1 MTTKDAIKNFLLKLK
16 SMDESTVSEEVVDAA
31 CEMAEEVAK
40 AEDEEIKETE
50 VEETET
56 KDECKDEDLEEKIEK
71 KVSDALNRALAAYGI
86 KDTSTKALDELEA
99 ELEEKE
105 EEKDEDPSDEESVTI
120 DPEKIEAKDSA
131 EEVKKAIRDMKP
143 VLAAI
148 EDPVARKKATDAFV
162 KMARMNMTT
171 TSTYADIQ
179 SAIGNNGKKAND
191 SKPIVTDADYD
202 HGMDIAKRF
211 NPHYMKEGK

>member
-31 CEMAEEVAK
+31 CEMAEEASK
-40 AEDEEIKETE
+40 AEDEEIKEE
-50 VEETET
+50 AFSEDAETESF
-56 KDECKDEDLEEKIEK
+56 EELVERKAADA
-71 KVSDALNRALAAYGI
+71 VSRALRAYGI
-86 KDTSTKALDELEA
+86 KDACTNALDELEA
-99 ELEEKE
+99 ELEKE

-120 DPEKIEAKDSA
+120 DPEKIDAKDSA

-148 EDPVARKKATDAFV
+148 EDPIARKKATDAFV
-162 KMARMNMTT
+162 KMARMNMST

-179 SAIGNNGKKAND
+179 SAISNNGKKAND
-191 SKPIVTDADYD
+191 SKPIVADADYD

>member
-40 AEDEEIKETE
+40 AEDEEIK
-50 VEETET
+50 ETET

-99 ELEEKE
+99 ELEKKE

-148 EDPVARKKATDAFV
+148 EDPIARKKATDAFV
-162 KMARMNMTT
+162 KMARMNMST

>member
-86 KDTSTKALDELEA
+86 KDASTKALDELEA
-99 ELEEKE
+99 ELEKKE
-105 EEKDEDPSDEESVTI
+105 EEKDEDPSNEESVTI

-148 EDPVARKKATDAFV
+148 EDPIARKKATDAFV
-162 KMARMNMTT
+162 KMARMNMST

>member
-86 KDTSTKALDELEA
+86 KDASTKALDELEA

-148 EDPVARKKATDAFV
+148 EDPIARKKATDAFV
-162 KMARMNMTT
+162 KMARMNMST

-191 SKPIVTDADYD
+191 SKPIVTDTDYD

>member
-31 CEMAEEVAK
+31 CEMAEEASK
-40 AEDEEIKETE
+40 AEDEEIKEETFSE
-50 VEETET
+50 DAEAESFEELVER
-56 KDECKDEDLEEKIEK
+56 KAADA
-71 KVSDALNRALAAYGI
+71 VSRALRAYGI
-86 KDTSTKALDELEA
+86 KDACTNALDELEA
-99 ELEEKE
+99 ELEKE

-120 DPEKIEAKDSA
+120 DPEKIDVKDSA

-148 EDPVARKKATDAFV
+148 EDPIARKKATDAFV
-162 KMARMNMTT
+162 KMARMNMST

-179 SAIGNNGKKAND
+179 SAISNNGKKAND
-191 SKPIVTDADYD
+191 SKPIVADADYD

>member
-31 CEMAEEVAK
+31 CEMAEEASK
-40 AEDEEIKETE
+40 AEDEEIKEE
-50 VEETET
+50 KFSEDAEAESFEELVER
-56 KDECKDEDLEEKIEK
+56 KAADA
-71 KVSDALNRALAAYGI
+71 VSRALRAYGI
-86 KDTSTKALDELEA
+86 KDACTNALDELEA
-99 ELEEKE
+99 ELEKE

-120 DPEKIEAKDSA
+120 DPEKIDAKDSA

-148 EDPVARKKATDAFV
+148 EDPIARKKATDAFV
-162 KMARMNMTT
+162 KMARMNMST

-179 SAIGNNGKKAND
+179 AAIGNNGKKAND
-191 SKPIVTDADYD
+191 SKPIVADADYD

>member
-86 KDTSTKALDELEA
+86 KDTSTKSLDELEA
-99 ELEEKE
+99 ELEKKE

-148 EDPVARKKATDAFV
+148 EDPIARKKATDAFV
-162 KMARMNMTT
+162 KMARMNMST

-191 SKPIVTDADYD
+191 SKPVVTDADYD

>member
-31 CEMAEEVAK
+31 CEMAEEAAK
-40 AEDEEIKETE
+40 AEDEEIKEETFSE
-50 VEETET
+50 DAETESF
-56 KDECKDEDLEEKIEK
+56 EELVERKAADA
-71 KVSDALNRALAAYGI
+71 VSRALRAYGI
-86 KDTSTKALDELEA
+86 KDACTNALDELEA
-99 ELEEKE
+99 ELEKE
-105 EEKDEDPSDEESVTI
+105 EEKDEDPSSEESVTI
-120 DPEKIEAKDSA
+120 DPEKIDAKDSA

-148 EDPVARKKATDAFV
+148 EDPIARKKATDAFV
-162 KMARMNMTT
+162 KIARMNMST

-179 SAIGNNGKKAND
+179 SAISNNGKKAND
-191 SKPIVTDADYD
+191 SKPIVADADYD

>member
-86 KDTSTKALDELEA
+86 KDASTKALDELEA
-99 ELEEKE
+99 ELEKKE

-120 DPEKIEAKDSA
+120 DPEKIDAKDSA

-148 EDPVARKKATDAFV
+148 EDPIARKKATDAFV
-162 KMARMNMTT
+162 KMARMNMST

>member
-31 CEMAEEVAK
+31 CEMAEEASK
-40 AEDEEIKETE
+40 AEDEEIKEETFGE
-50 VEETET
+50 DAETESF
-56 KDECKDEDLEEKIEK
+56 EELVERKAADA
-71 KVSDALNRALAAYGI
+71 VSRALRAYGI
-86 KDTSTKALDELEA
+86 KDACTNALDELEA
-99 ELEEKE
+99 ELEKE
-105 EEKDEDPSDEESVTI
+105 EEKDEDPSSEESVTI
-120 DPEKIEAKDSA
+120 DPEKIDAKDSA

-148 EDPVARKKATDAFV
+148 EDPIARKKATDAFV
-162 KMARMNMTT
+162 KMARMNMST

-179 SAIGNNGKKAND
+179 SAISNNGKKAND
-191 SKPIVTDADYD
+191 SKPIVADADYD

>member
-31 CEMAEEVAK
+31 CEMAEEASK
-40 AEDEEIKETE
+40 AEDEEIKEETFSE
-50 VEETET
+50 DAESESFEELVER
-56 KDECKDEDLEEKIEK
+56 KAADA
-71 KVSDALNRALAAYGI
+71 VSRALRAYGI
-86 KDTSTKALDELEA
+86 KDACTNALDELED
-99 ELEEKE
+99 ELEKE
-105 EEKDEDPSDEESVTI
+105 EEKDEDPSSEESVTI
-120 DPEKIEAKDSA
+120 DPEKIDSKDSA

-148 EDPVARKKATDAFV
+148 EDPIARKKATDAFV
-162 KMARMNMTT
+162 KMARMNMST

-179 SAIGNNGKKAND
+179 AAIGNNGKKAND
-191 SKPIVTDADYD
+191 SKPIVADADYD

>member
-31 CEMAEEVAK
+31 CEMAEEASK
-40 AEDEEIKETE
+40 AEDEEIKEETFSE
-50 VEETET
+50 DAEAESFEELVER
-56 KDECKDEDLEEKIEK
+56 KAADA
-71 KVSDALNRALAAYGI
+71 VSRALRAYGI
-86 KDTSTKALDELEA
+86 KDACTNALDELEA
-99 ELEEKE
+99 ELEKE

-120 DPEKIEAKDSA
+120 DPEKIDVKDSA

-148 EDPVARKKATDAFV
+148 EDPISRKKATDAFV
-162 KMARMNMTT
+162 KMARMNMST

-179 SAIGNNGKKAND
+179 AAIGNNGKKAND
-191 SKPIVTDADYD
+191 SKPIVADADYD

>member
-31 CEMAEEVAK
+31 CEMAEEASK
-40 AEDEEIKETE
+40 AEDEEIKEETFNE
-50 VEETET
+50 DAETESF
-56 KDECKDEDLEEKIEK
+56 EELVERKAADA
-71 KVSDALNRALAAYGI
+71 VSRALRAYGI
-86 KDTSTKALDELEA
+86 KDACTNALDELEA
-99 ELEEKE
+99 ELEKE
-105 EEKDEDPSDEESVTI
+105 EEKDEDPSAEESVTI
-120 DPEKIEAKDSA
+120 DPEKIDAKDSA

-148 EDPVARKKATDAFV
+148 EDPIARKKATDAFV
-162 KMARMNMTT
+162 KMARMNMST

-179 SAIGNNGKKAND
+179 SAISNNGKKAND
-191 SKPIVTDADYD
+191 SKPIVADADYD

>member
-31 CEMAEEVAK
+31 CEMAEEASK
-40 AEDEEIKETE
+40 AEDEEIKEETFSE
-50 VEETET
+50 DAEAESFEELVER
-56 KDECKDEDLEEKIEK
+56 KAADA
-71 KVSDALNRALAAYGI
+71 VSRALRAYGS
-86 KDTSTKALDELEA
+86 KDACTNALDELEA
-99 ELEEKE
+99 ELEKE

-120 DPEKIEAKDSA
+120 DPEKIDVKDSA

-148 EDPVARKKATDAFV
+148 EDPIARKKATDAFV
-162 KMARMNMTT
+162 KMARMNMST

-179 SAIGNNGKKAND
+179 SAISNNGKKAND
-191 SKPIVTDADYD
+191 SKPIVADADYD

>member
-99 ELEEKE
+99 ELEKE
-105 EEKDEDPSDEESVTI
+105 EEKDEDPSSEESVTI
-120 DPEKIEAKDSA
+120 DPEKIEAKDSV

-148 EDPVARKKATDAFV
+148 EDPIARKKATDAFV

-171 TSTYADIQ
+171 TSAYADIQ

>member
-31 CEMAEEVAK
+31 CEMAEEAAK
-40 AEDEEIKETE
+40 AEDEEIKEETFNE
-50 VEETET
+50 DAETESF
-56 KDECKDEDLEEKIEK
+56 EELVERKAADA
-71 KVSDALNRALAAYGI
+71 VSRALRAYGI
-86 KDTSTKALDELEA
+86 KDACTNALDELEA
-99 ELEEKE
+99 ELEKE
-105 EEKDEDPSDEESVTI
+105 EEKDEDPSSEESVTI
-120 DPEKIEAKDSA
+120 DPEKIDAKDSA

-148 EDPVARKKATDAFV
+148 EDPIARKKATDAFV
-162 KMARMNMTT
+162 KMARMNMST

-179 SAIGNNGKKAND
+179 AAIGNNGKKAND
-191 SKPIVTDADYD
+191 SKPIVSDADYD

>member
-99 ELEEKE
+99 ELEKE
-105 EEKDEDPSDEESVTI
+105 EEKDEDTDSEESVTI
-120 DPEKIEAKDSA
+120 DPEKIDAKDSA
-131 EEVKKAIRDMKP
+131 EDVKKAIRDMKP

-148 EDPVARKKATDAFV
+148 EDPIARKKATDAFV
-162 KMARMNMTT
+162 KMARMNMAT

-191 SKPIVTDADYD
+191 SKPIVTDADYA

>member
-148 EDPVARKKATDAFV
+148 EDPIARKKATDAFV
-162 KMARMNMTT
+162 KMARMNMST

-191 SKPIVTDADYD
+191 SKPIVTDVDYD

>member
-31 CEMAEEVAK
+31 CEMAEEASK
-40 AEDEEIKETE
+40 AEDEEIKEETFNE
-50 VEETET
+50 DAETESF
-56 KDECKDEDLEEKIEK
+56 EELVERKAADA
-71 KVSDALNRALAAYGI
+71 VSRALRAYGI
-86 KDTSTKALDELEA
+86 KDACTNALDELEA
-99 ELEEKE
+99 ELEKE

-120 DPEKIEAKDSA
+120 DPEKIDVKDSA

-148 EDPVARKKATDAFV
+148 EDPIARKKATDAFV
-162 KMARMNMTT
+162 KMARMNMST

-179 SAIGNNGKKAND
+179 SAISNNGKKAND
-191 SKPIVTDADYD
+191 SKPIVADADYD

>member
-31 CEMAEEVAK
+31 CEMAEEASK
-40 AEDEEIKETE
+40 AEDEEIKEETFGE
-50 VEETET
+50 DAEAESFEELVER
-56 KDECKDEDLEEKIEK
+56 KAADA
-71 KVSDALNRALAAYGI
+71 VSRALRAYGI
-86 KDTSTKALDELEA
+86 KDACTNALDELEA
-99 ELEEKE
+99 ELEKE

-120 DPEKIEAKDSA
+120 DPEKIDVKDSA

-148 EDPVARKKATDAFV
+148 EDPIARKKATDAFV
-162 KMARMNMTT
+162 KMARMNMST

-179 SAIGNNGKKAND
+179 SAISNNGKKAND
-191 SKPIVTDADYD
+191 SKPIVADADYD

>member
-16 SMDESTVSEEVVDAA
+16 SMDESTVSEEDVDAA
-31 CEMAEEVAK
+31 CAMAEEASK
-40 AEDEEIKETE
+40 AEDEEIKEETFGE
-50 VEETET
+50 DAEAESFEELVER
-56 KDECKDEDLEEKIEK
+56 KAADA
-71 KVSDALNRALAAYGI
+71 VSRALRAYGI
-86 KDTSTKALDELEA
+86 KDACTNALDELEA
-99 ELEEKE
+99 ELEKE

-120 DPEKIEAKDSA
+120 DPEKIDVKDSA

-148 EDPVARKKATDAFV
+148 EDPIARKKATDAFV
-162 KMARMNMTT
+162 KMARMNMST

-179 SAIGNNGKKAND
+179 SAISNNGKKAND
-191 SKPIVTDADYD
+191 SKPIVADADYD

>member
-31 CEMAEEVAK
+31 CEMAEEASK
-40 AEDEEIKETE
+40 AEDEEIKEE
-50 VEETET
+50 EFSEDAETESF
-56 KDECKDEDLEEKIEK
+56 EELVERKAADA
-71 KVSDALNRALAAYGI
+71 VSRALRAYGI
-86 KDTSTKALDELEA
+86 KDACTNALDELEA
-99 ELEEKE
+99 ELEKE

-120 DPEKIEAKDSA
+120 DPEKIDVKDSA

-148 EDPVARKKATDAFV
+148 EDPIARKKATDAFV
-162 KMARMNMTT
+162 KMARMNMST

-179 SAIGNNGKKAND
+179 SAISNNGKKAND
-191 SKPIVTDADYD
+191 SKPIVADADYD

>member
-31 CEMAEEVAK
+31 CEMAEEASK
-40 AEDEEIKETE
+40 AEDEEIKEETFSE
-50 VEETET
+50 DAETESF
-56 KDECKDEDLEEKIEK
+56 EELVERKAADA
-71 KVSDALNRALAAYGI
+71 VSRALRAYGI
-86 KDTSTKALDELEA
+86 KDACTNALDELEA
-99 ELEEKE
+99 ELEKE
-105 EEKDEDPSDEESVTI
+105 EEKDEDPSSEESVTI

-148 EDPVARKKATDAFV
+148 EDPIARKKATDAFV
-162 KMARMNMTT
+162 KMARMNMST

-179 SAIGNNGKKAND
+179 AAIGNNGKKAND
-191 SKPIVTDADYD
+191 SKPIVADADYD

>member
-31 CEMAEEVAK
+31 CEMAEEASK
-40 AEDEEIKETE
+40 AEDEEIKEE
-50 VEETET
+50 AFSKDAEAESFEELVER
-56 KDECKDEDLEEKIEK
+56 KAADA
-71 KVSDALNRALAAYGI
+71 VSRALRAYGI
-86 KDTSTKALDELEA
+86 KDACTNALDELEA
-99 ELEEKE
+99 ELEKE

-120 DPEKIEAKDSA
+120 DPEKIDVKDSA

-148 EDPVARKKATDAFV
+148 EDPIARKKATDAFV
-162 KMARMNMTT
+162 KMARMNMST

-179 SAIGNNGKKAND
+179 SAISNNGKKAND
-191 SKPIVTDADYD
+191 SKPIVADADYD

>member
-31 CEMAEEVAK
+31 CEMAEEASK
-40 AEDEEIKETE
+40 AEDEEIKEETFSE
-50 VEETET
+50 DAETESF
-56 KDECKDEDLEEKIEK
+56 EELVERKAADA
-71 KVSDALNRALAAYGI
+71 VSRALRAYGI
-86 KDTSTKALDELEA
+86 KDACTNALDELEA
-99 ELEEKE
+99 ELEKE
-105 EEKDEDPSDEESVTI
+105 EEKDEDPSSEESVTI
-120 DPEKIEAKDSA
+120 DPEKIDAKDSA

-148 EDPVARKKATDAFV
+148 EDPIARKKATDAFV
-162 KMARMNMTT
+162 KMARMNMST

-179 SAIGNNGKKAND
+179 SAISNNGKKAND
-191 SKPIVTDADYD
+191 SKPIVSDADYD

>member
-31 CEMAEEVAK
+31 CEMADEASK
-40 AEDEEIKETE
+40 AEDEEIKEETFSE
-50 VEETET
+50 DAEAESFEELVER
-56 KDECKDEDLEEKIEK
+56 KAADA
-71 KVSDALNRALAAYGI
+71 VSRALRAYGI
-86 KDTSTKALDELEA
+86 KDACTNALDELEA
-99 ELEEKE
+99 ELEKE
-105 EEKDEDPSDEESVTI
+105 EEKDEDPSSEESVTI
-120 DPEKIEAKDSA
+120 DPEKIDAKDSA

-148 EDPVARKKATDAFV
+148 EDPIARKKATDAFV
-162 KMARMNMTT
+162 KMARMNMST

-179 SAIGNNGKKAND
+179 AAIGNNGKKAND
-191 SKPIVTDADYD
+191 AKPIVADADYD

>member
-86 KDTSTKALDELEA
+86 KDSSTKALDELEA
-99 ELEEKE
+99 ELEKKE

-131 EEVKKAIRDMKP
+131 EEVKNAIRDMKP

-148 EDPVARKKATDAFV
+148 EDPIARKKATDAFV
-162 KMARMNMTT
+162 KMARMNMST

>member
-31 CEMAEEVAK
+31 CEMAEEASK
-40 AEDEEIKETE
+40 ADDEEIKEETFSE
-50 VEETET
+50 DAEAESFEELVER
-56 KDECKDEDLEEKIEK
+56 KAADA
-71 KVSDALNRALAAYGI
+71 VSRALRAYGI
-86 KDTSTKALDELEA
+86 KDACTNALDELEA
-99 ELEEKE
+99 ELEKE
-105 EEKDEDPSDEESVTI
+105 EEKDEDPSSEESVTI
-120 DPEKIEAKDSA
+120 DPEKIDAKDSA

-148 EDPVARKKATDAFV
+148 EDPIARKKATDAFV
-162 KMARMNMTT
+162 KMARMNMST

-179 SAIGNNGKKAND
+179 AAIGNNGKKAND
-191 SKPIVTDADYD
+191 SKPIVADADYD

>member
-31 CEMAEEVAK
+31 CEMAEEASK
-40 AEDEEIKETE
+40 AEDEEIKEKEKEE
-50 VEETET
+50 VFSEDAETESF
-56 KDECKDEDLEEKIEK
+56 EELVERKAADA
-71 KVSDALNRALAAYGI
+71 VSRALRAYGI
-86 KDTSTKALDELEA
+86 KDACTNALDELEA
-99 ELEEKE
+99 ELEKE
-105 EEKDEDPSDEESVTI
+105 EEKDEDPSSEESVTI
-120 DPEKIEAKDSA
+120 DPEKIDAKDSA

-148 EDPVARKKATDAFV
+148 EDPIARKKATDAFV
-162 KMARMNMTT
+162 KMARMNMST

-179 SAIGNNGKKAND
+179 SAISNNGKKAND
-191 SKPIVTDADYD
+191 SKPIVADADYD

>member
-31 CEMAEEVAK
+31 CEMAEEASK
-40 AEDEEIKETE
+40 AEDEEIKEE
-50 VEETET
+50 KFSEDAEAESFEELVER
-56 KDECKDEDLEEKIEK
+56 KAADA
-71 KVSDALNRALAAYGI
+71 VSRALPAYGI
-86 KDTSTKALDELEA
+86 KDACTNALDELEA
-99 ELEEKE
+99 ELEKE

-120 DPEKIEAKDSA
+120 DPEKIDAKDSA

-148 EDPVARKKATDAFV
+148 EDPIARKKATDAFV
-162 KMARMNMTT
+162 KMARMNMST

-179 SAIGNNGKKAND
+179 AAIGNNGKKAND
-191 SKPIVTDADYD
+191 SKPIVADADYD

>member
-31 CEMAEEVAK
+31 CEMAEEASK
-40 AEDEEIKETE
+40 AEDEEIKEETFSE
-50 VEETET
+50 DAEAESFEELVER
-56 KDECKDEDLEEKIEK
+56 KAADA
-71 KVSDALNRALAAYGI
+71 VSRALRAYGI
-86 KDTSTKALDELEA
+86 KDACTNALDELEA
-99 ELEEKE
+99 ELEKE

-120 DPEKIEAKDSA
+120 DPEKIDVKDSA

-143 VLAAI
+143 VLAAS
-148 EDPVARKKATDAFV
+148 EDPIARKKATDAFV
-162 KMARMNMTT
+162 KMARMNMST

-179 SAIGNNGKKAND
+179 SAISNNGKKAND
-191 SKPIVTDADYD
+191 SKPIVADADYD

>member
-31 CEMAEEVAK
+31 CEMAEEASK
-40 AEDEEIKETE
+40 AEDEEIKEE
-50 VEETET
+50 AFSEDAETESF
-56 KDECKDEDLEEKIEK
+56 EELVERKAA
-71 KVSDALNRALAAYGI
+71 DAVNRVLRAYGI
-86 KDTSTKALDELEA
+86 KDACTNALDELEA
-99 ELEEKE
+99 ELEKE

-120 DPEKIEAKDSA
+120 DPEKIDVKDSA

-148 EDPVARKKATDAFV
+148 EDPIARKKATDAFV
-162 KMARMNMTT
+162 KMARMNMST

-179 SAIGNNGKKAND
+179 SAISNNGKKAND
-191 SKPIVTDADYD
+191 SKPIVADADYD

>member
-31 CEMAEEVAK
+31 CEMAEEASK
-40 AEDEEIKETE
+40 AEDEEIKEE
-50 VEETET
+50 AFSEDAETESF
-56 KDECKDEDLEEKIEK
+56 EELVERKAADA
-71 KVSDALNRALAAYGI
+71 VSRALRAYGI
-86 KDTSTKALDELEA
+86 KDACTNALDELEA
-99 ELEEKE
+99 ELEKE

-120 DPEKIEAKDSA
+120 DPEKIDVKDSA

-148 EDPVARKKATDAFV
+148 EDPIARKKATDAFV
-162 KMARMNMTT
+162 KMARMNMST

-179 SAIGNNGKKAND
+179 AAIGNNGKKAND
-191 SKPIVTDADYD
+191 SKPIVADADYD

>member
-31 CEMAEEVAK
+31 CEMAEEASK
-40 AEDEEIKETE
+40 AEDEEIKEETFSE
-50 VEETET
+50 DAETESF
-56 KDECKDEDLEEKIEK
+56 EELVERKAADA
-71 KVSDALNRALAAYGI
+71 VSRALRAYGI
-86 KDTSTKALDELEA
+86 KDACTNALDELEA
-99 ELEEKE
+99 ELEKE
-105 EEKDEDPSDEESVTI
+105 EEKDEDPSSEESVTI
-120 DPEKIEAKDSA
+120 DPEKIDAKDSA

-148 EDPVARKKATDAFV
+148 EDPIARKKATDAFV
-162 KMARMNMTT
+162 KMARMNMST
-171 TSTYADIQ
+171 TSTYAEIQ
-179 SAIGNNGKKAND
+179 SAISNNGKKAND
-191 SKPIVTDADYD
+191 SKPIVADADYD

>member
-31 CEMAEEVAK
+31 CEMAEEASK
-40 AEDEEIKETE
+40 AEDEEIKEETFSE
-50 VEETET
+50 DAEAESFEELVER
-56 KDECKDEDLEEKIEK
+56 KAADA
-71 KVSDALNRALAAYGI
+71 VSRALRAYGI
-86 KDTSTKALDELEA
+86 KDACTNALDELEA
-99 ELEEKE
+99 ELEKE
-105 EEKDEDPSDEESVTI
+105 EEKDEDPSSEESVTI
-120 DPEKIEAKDSA
+120 DPEKIDVKDSA

-148 EDPVARKKATDAFV
+148 EDPIARKKATDAFV
-162 KMARMNMTT
+162 KMARMNMST

-179 SAIGNNGKKAND
+179 SAISNNGKKAND
-191 SKPIVTDADYD
+191 SKPIVADADYD

>member
-31 CEMAEEVAK
+31 CEMAEEASK
-40 AEDEEIKETE
+40 AEDEEIKEE
-50 VEETET
+50 AFSEDAEAESFEELVER
-56 KDECKDEDLEEKIEK
+56 KAADA
-71 KVSDALNRALAAYGI
+71 VSRALRAYGI
-86 KDTSTKALDELEA
+86 KDACTNALDELEA
-99 ELEEKE
+99 ELEKE

-120 DPEKIEAKDSA
+120 DPEKIDVKDSA

-148 EDPVARKKATDAFV
+148 EDPIARKKATDAFV
-162 KMARMNMTT
+162 KMARMNMST

-179 SAIGNNGKKAND
+179 SAISNNGKKAND
-191 SKPIVTDADYD
+191 SKPIVADADYD

>member
-31 CEMAEEVAK
+31 CEMAEEASK
-40 AEDEEIKETE
+40 ADDEEIKEETFNDDAE
-50 VEETET
+50 AESFEELVER
-56 KDECKDEDLEEKIEK
+56 KAADA
-71 KVSDALNRALAAYGI
+71 VSRALRAYGI
-86 KDTSTKALDELEA
+86 KDACTNALDELEA
-99 ELEEKE
+99 ELEKE

-120 DPEKIEAKDSA
+120 DPEKIDVKDSA

-148 EDPVARKKATDAFV
+148 EDPIARKKATDAFV
-162 KMARMNMTT
+162 KMARMNMST

-179 SAIGNNGKKAND
+179 SAISNNGKKAND
-191 SKPIVTDADYD
+191 SKPIVADADYD

>member
-31 CEMAEEVAK
+31 CEMAEEASK
-40 AEDEEIKETE
+40 AEDEEIKEETFSE
-50 VEETET
+50 DAETESF
-56 KDECKDEDLEEKIEK
+56 EELVERKAADA
-71 KVSDALNRALAAYGI
+71 VSRALRAYGI
-86 KDTSTKALDELEA
+86 KDACTNALDELEA
-99 ELEEKE
+99 ELEKE

-120 DPEKIEAKDSA
+120 DPEKIDVKDSA

-148 EDPVARKKATDAFV
+148 EDPIARKKATDAFV
-162 KMARMNMTT
+162 KMARMNMST

-179 SAIGNNGKKAND
+179 SAISNNGKKAND
-191 SKPIVTDADYD
+191 SKPIVADADYD

>member
-86 KDTSTKALDELEA
+86 KDASTKALDELEA

-105 EEKDEDPSDEESVTI
+105 EEKDEDSSDEESVTI

-148 EDPVARKKATDAFV
+148 EDPIARKKATDAFV

>member
-31 CEMAEEVAK
+31 CEMAEEASK
-40 AEDEEIKETE
+40 AEDEEIKEE
-50 VEETET
+50 AFSEDAEAESFEELVER
-56 KDECKDEDLEEKIEK
+56 KAADA
-71 KVSDALNRALAAYGI
+71 VSRALRAYGI
-86 KDTSTKALDELEA
+86 KDACTNALDELEA
-99 ELEEKE
+99 ELEKE

-120 DPEKIEAKDSA
+120 DPEKIDVKDSA

-148 EDPVARKKATDAFV
+148 EDPIARKKATDAFV
-162 KMARMNMTT
+162 KMARMNMST

-179 SAIGNNGKKAND
+179 AAIGNNGKKAND
-191 SKPIVTDADYD
+191 SKPIVADADYD